1 MAVHPVVSIA
11 ILPFQRCIGGLLTQ
25 NRHGERSIRRLVNS
39 AGFSR
44 FRAGSRRA
52 IGIPPT
58 KSGGGGF
65 LCLGVVQHGPGLPT
79 NVFLNRISRVL
90 AGGGYCR
97 LWGVSRFW
105 RKWLATTIVSAS
117 PLGRSVQNPLESPG
131 GPGIPRRL
139 SRIGRFVPAA
149 AAEFRSRLRI
159 PQRQNKV
166 GAGGLPIID
175 WR

>member
-39 AGFSR
+39 TGFSR

-105 RKWLATTIVSAS
+105 RKWPGTTVPRLYIYTTAVYTTPQVRHRSIPRPAGTQGPHRVTRPS
-117 PLGRSVQNPLESPG
+117 LGRLCLFISAHLIVT
-131 GPGIPRRL
+131 
-139 SRIGRFVPAA
+139 
-149 AAEFRSRLRI
+149 
-159 PQRQNKV
+159 
-166 GAGGLPIID
+166 
-175 WR
+175 